1 MLLSKIIKK
10 YFFDSKKTILINFI
24 IFITCLTYVVLTNIS
39 NNNKL
44 TKATYVNIE
53 NFPPFLVKGF
63 GSSLYELDINLYQS
77 SNNDN
82 EKLRNI
88 RLSWDR
94 GSKDIDLEKFESIK
108 NKIEIIS
115 NRFISLA
122 QNRIVRI
129 NKDYDNCMIYLYSE
143 QYEVPYQIIELEA
156 NINYINWFLEN
167 KEKYL
172 SLERTEIKFFSNH
185 NVLDVIFSVLFL
197 TFLFSLLVNFVRV
210 QRKKL

>member
-10 YFFDSKKTILINFI
+10 YFFDSNKTILINLI
-24 IFITCLTYVVLTNIS
+24 IFIACLTYVVLTNIF

-44 TKATYVNIE
+44 TKTTYVNIE

-63 GSSLYELDINLYQS
+63 NSTLLWKLDINLYQS

-94 GSKDIDLEKFESIK
+94 GSKDIDLEKFKSIK
-108 NKIEIIS
+108 NKIETIS
-115 NRFISLA
+115 NRFLYLA
-122 QNRIVRI
+122 QNQIAKI
-129 NKDYDNCMIYLYSE
+129 NRDYDNCMIYLYSR

-156 NINYINWFLEN
+156 NDYIIVLEN
-167 KEKYL
+167 KEKICHSKEL
-172 SLERTEIKFFSNH
+172 K
-185 NVLDVIFSVLFL
+185 
-197 TFLFSLLVNFVRV
+197 
-210 QRKKL
+210 

>member
-10 YFFDSKKTILINFI
+10 YFFDSNKTILINLI
-24 IFITCLTYVVLTNIS
+24 IFIACLTYVVLTNIS

-44 TKATYVNIE
+44 TKTTYVNIE

-63 GSSLYELDINLYQS
+63 NSTLYGLDINLYQS

-94 GSKDIDLEKFESIK
+94 GSKDIDLEKFKSIK
-108 NKIEIIS
+108 NKIETIS
-115 NRFISLA
+115 NRFLYLA
-122 QNRIVRI
+122 QNQIAKI
-129 NKDYDNCMIYLYSE
+129 NRDYDNCMIYLYSR

-156 NINYINWFLEN
+156 NVDYINWFLEN
-167 KEKYL
+167 KEKNM

-185 NVLDVIFSVLFL
+185 NILDVIFSVLFL